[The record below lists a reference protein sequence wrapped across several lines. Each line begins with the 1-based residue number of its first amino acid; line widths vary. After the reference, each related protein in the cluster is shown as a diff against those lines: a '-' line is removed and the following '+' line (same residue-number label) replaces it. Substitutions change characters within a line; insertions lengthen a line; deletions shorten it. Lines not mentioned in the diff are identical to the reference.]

1 MRARFIHILIPS
13 LKNIESVVYR
23 FVSEYQKVTCSKLLK
38 RLTFPQKLALISVFA
53 GTLTAALS
61 YTMIPVRL
69 YTLSIILCG
78 VAVAVSATAI
88 LLKQKSERVPA
99 YAVIFFLLCAYS
111 LYRYA
116 PDIFPFGERVRL
128 TFKITSYPVF
138 RRNAFSFDARV
149 LRIEIQEGALIDDTL
164 SDSNKAG
171 SSFSG
176 EDGLNSDGVR
186 GSRHSIENGGFG
198 RNKVRDSGYYTRIAG
213 KKVHARVGGFGSE
226 IKRGDTVALNGMFFA
241 LPDERFGSYGGYLR
255 STGTGALFEG
265 YNAGGLVK
273 KRPFGFSPIMLA
285 GMLRDYILRVNKR
298 VLPFPQNEFASALL
312 TGDRSRLPRHMT
324 DAFRKSGTMHILAVS
339 GLHIGYLVIFI
350 FFILRLFRLNRTVV
364 YVLLVIFVLFF
375 MIFVGEKPSVR
386 RAASMTLCGIFC
398 YIFDRDKNYL
408 NALSLAFFILW
419 LINPLSIENPGFLL
433 SFCAVFGILF
443 IAGSLYKKLR
453 MYMPG
458 LLAGSIAASAAVQV
472 YIFPVMTA
480 FFQEFPYI
488 NIVANIPIVP
498 LAGVSLALEAAT
510 LVLYPV
516 ILPASLLLAEVN
528 TVVIA
533 TMFRLARLFAG
544 VPPVSIP
551 HFPAAAI
558 PLYLLAVS
566 ILLLPMAVR
575 KDEGTVGIV
584 QT

>member
-1 MRARFIHILIPS
+1 MESGVCRFA
-13 LKNIESVVYR
+13 
-23 FVSEYQKVTCSKLLK
+23 SEYQKVTCSKLLR
-38 RLTFPQKLALISVFA
+38 RLTFPQKLALISVFS

-61 YTMIPVRL
+61 YTLIPVRL

-78 VAVAVSATAI
+78 VAVAASAAAI
-88 LLKQKSERVPA
+88 LLKQKSEQVPV
-99 YAVIFFLLCAYS
+99 YMVIFFLLCAYS

-116 PDIFPFGERVRL
+116 PDFFPFGERVRL
-128 TFKITSYPVF
+128 TFKITTYPVF
-138 RRNAFSFDARV
+138 RRNAFIFDARV
-149 LRIEIQEGALIDDTL
+149 LRIEAPEVG
-164 SDSNKAG
+164 
-171 SSFSG
+171 
-176 EDGLNSDGVR
+176 
-186 GSRHSIENGGFG
+186 
-198 RNKVRDSGYYTRIAG
+198 DSGYYTGIAG
-213 KKVHARVGGFGSE
+213 KKVHARVGGFASG
-226 IKRGDTVALNGMFFA
+226 IKRGDAVALNGMFFA
-241 LPDERFGSYGGYLR
+241 IPDGGFGSYGGYLR
-255 STGTGALFEG
+255 STGARALFEG
-265 YNAGGLVK
+265 YTAGGLVQ
-273 KRPFGFSPIMLA
+273 KRPFGFSPVMLA

-350 FFILRLFRLNRTVV
+350 FFILRLFRLNRVVV
-364 YVLLVIFVLFF
+364 YVLLGIFVLFF
-375 MIFVGEKPSVR
+375 MMFVGEKPSVR
-386 RAASMTLCGIFC
+386 RAACMTLCGIFC

-408 NALSLAFFILW
+408 NALALAFFILW
-419 LINPLSIENPGFLL
+419 FINPLSIENPGFLL

-443 IAGSLYKKLR
+443 ITGPLYKKLR

-458 LLAGSIAASAAVQV
+458 FLAGSIAASAAVQV

-488 NIVANIPIVP
+488 NIIANIPIVP

-544 VPPVSIP
+544 VPTISIP
-551 HFPAAAI
+551 SFPAAFI

-575 KDEGTVGIV
+575 KDEGSVGIA